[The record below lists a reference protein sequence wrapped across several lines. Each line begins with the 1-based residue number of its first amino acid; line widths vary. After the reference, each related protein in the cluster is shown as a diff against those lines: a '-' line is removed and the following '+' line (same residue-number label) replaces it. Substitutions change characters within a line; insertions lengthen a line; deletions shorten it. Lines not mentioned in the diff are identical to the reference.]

1 MTEEEVFDLIIE
13 HTKHRAT
20 THIDDSF
27 YYLCLLNY
35 LYELRARRENEE
47 NERETVRDEV
57 PSVS

>member
-1 MTEEEVFDLIIE
+1 MTEEEVFELIIE

-20 THIDDSF
+20 THTDDSF

-47 NERETVRDEV
+47 NEGETVRD
-57 PSVS
+57 